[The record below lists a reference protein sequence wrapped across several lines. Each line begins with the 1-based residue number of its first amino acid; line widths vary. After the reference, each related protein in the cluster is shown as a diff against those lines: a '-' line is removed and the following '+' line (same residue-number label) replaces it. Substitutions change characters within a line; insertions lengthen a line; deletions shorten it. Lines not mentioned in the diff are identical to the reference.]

1 MAPTKHATTKKP
13 SSKCVCTDFDHFK
26 SANDDMK
33 YNDCYKGATIIM
45 EKVVHLESKSIP
57 TTNSWKTLQEKSSQQ
72 DRLSQLVFLR
82 HLNKTHQGIICE
94 T

>member
-82 HLNKTHQGIICE
+82 HLNKTHQGIKCE

>member
-57 TTNSWKTLQEKSSQQ
+57 TTNS
-72 DRLSQLVFLR
+72 
-82 HLNKTHQGIICE
+82 
-94 T
+94 